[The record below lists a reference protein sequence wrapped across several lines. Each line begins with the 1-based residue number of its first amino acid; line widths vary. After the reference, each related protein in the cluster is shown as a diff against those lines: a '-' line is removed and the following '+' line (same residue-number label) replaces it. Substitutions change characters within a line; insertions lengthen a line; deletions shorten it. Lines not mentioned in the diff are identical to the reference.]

1 MNTFDIV
8 FPNNNE
14 AEFIAMAKKLG
25 TKELLFVYS
34 LELYKQWAEKE
45 SGVTIKTGILASQK
59 KIKQAKAK
67 TQYVLVAAD
76 PEKNVAIIEH
86 EKPWLLY
93 GFEFQT
99 RKDFL
104 HHRNSGINHILASL
118 MRENN
123 VCYGFPFSE
132 LFHLSPEEQ
141 GVVLGRLQQNMML
154 AKKYKVEIVVASFA
168 HTPFEMRSVKD
179 LWCLFLL
186 YV

>member
-1 MNTFDIV
+1 MINTLDIV

-34 LELYKQWAEKE
+34 LQEYKQWKEKE
-45 SGVTIKTGILASQK
+45 IGVTIKTGILAAQK
-59 KIKQAKAK
+59 EIKQAKAK

-76 PEKNVAIIEH
+76 PERNVAIIEH

-118 MRENN
+118 MKENN
-123 VCYGFPFSE
+123 VQYGFPFNE
-132 LFHLSPEEQ
+132 LLRLSLEQ
-141 GVVLGRLQQNMML
+141 QGIVLGRLQQNMMI
-154 AKKYKVEIVVASFA
+154 AKKYKVETVIASFA
-168 HTPFEMRSVKD
+168 HSPFEMRSVKD
-179 LWCLFLL
+179 LGCL
-186 YV
+186 V